1 MTIKISQFFENEY
14 VDFSA
19 YDNVRKIGSYLDGLK
34 NASRKIIF
42 TLTEQN
48 IEGFVKVANL
58 GPKVQDF
65 SQYLHGSLEGTIVNM
80 TADYVGSGNNVSLLV
95 GDGNF
100 GSRFIPQAAATRY
113 IFAKTSPLTKKIF
126 LREDNQLLEKQFFE
140 GDRIEPKYFMPALPM
155 ILVNGSE
162 GVSIGFAQK
171 ILPRDPKQIQLWVQ
185 QKAKGEKITADLTPH
200 WVGQD
205 FVVESGEEEAQWVI
219 KGKVE
224 KVSANRVRVTS
235 LPVGMTLKNYH
246 DVLDKLVDNK
256 VIRDYEDRSDE
267 DVFDFEIVA
276 DKTFAALP
284 EEKLLDKLK
293 LVKRVSENFTCV
305 DGDNKIIQFSN
316 ANELLERWYEA
327 RIEMNGI
334 RKEAILSRL
343 ASAKEEANAKAI
355 FIQGVVDGD
364 IELRNRKESEIISD
378 GEHYNDNLKGRME
391 KLISLPMR
399 SLTSEEI
406 RKQKNKIKEIETEIK
421 TFKKLTLENI
431 SIEDA
436 EAIKF

>member
-140 GDRIEPKYFMPALPM
+140 GDRIEPKYFMPVLPM

-316 ANELLERWYEA
+316 ANELLEKWYEA